1 MINIDKN
8 NLINDPS
15 PYLKQHK
22 DNPVNWQIWSSE
34 IIEIAKKKIKTYFIK
49 YWLCKLSLVSCNGT

>member
-15 PYLKQHK
+15 PYLQQHK

-34 IIEIAKKKIKTYFIK
+34 IIKSAKKRI
-49 YWLCKLSLVSCNGT
+49 